1 MSSNHSHEHHH
12 EVHHSH
18 KKEYIIIFFVLAILT
33 VLELLVPGLKNVS
46 HTMKAVTLVLLAL
59 AKAFLVAYSY
69 MHLKSETNWLKFI
82 AAIPLSIALFT
93 LVLVLESIYR

>member
-1 MSSNHSHEHHH
+1 MSSNHHHDSHP
-12 EVHHSH
+12 EVHQSH

-33 VLELLVPGLKNVS
+33 VLELLVPGLQNVT
-46 HTMKAVTLVLLAL
+46 HTNKAVTLILLAL

-69 MHLKSETNWLKFI
+69 MHLRHETKWLKFI
-82 AAIPLSIALFT
+82 AAIPLSVALYT